1 MKINYTDNIEI
12 MLPKKQLYLF
22 GYENYFD
29 FFIKLYEKK
38 ELSNSILLSGPKGLG
53 KSTFAYHFINY
64 LLSKDEKYNYDKNNF
79 TINKNNITHKL
90 VQNQTHT
97 NLFILD
103 SVNEE
108 NIKIEQIRKLLLFLN
123 KSTYHKDLKIVLL
136 DNAEYLNI
144 NSSNALLK
152 SIEEP
157 GKNTYF
163 FIINNDSQKI
173 PKTIKS
179 RCIDFKINFNLFEKK
194 NIFNKIVQTYDLNFT
209 ESDLENFL
217 YFDTHGNL
225 LNYLSTLKNSSYK
238 ISENYLSCLSYF
250 IEIYKQKNDPKILNF
265 ISLFIHNFY
274 NQLSLKNGTFI
285 NNYHRNLNKILLL
298 IDNMKKYHLDK
309 KNFIFSIGKIIKNER

>member
-1 MKINYTDNIEI
+1 MEEKKTTEI
-12 MLPKKQLYLF
+12 IKPIAQLNLF
-22 GYENYFD
+22 GYKKYFD
-29 FFIKLYEKK
+29 FFYKLDQKNK
-38 ELSNSILLSGPKGLG
+38 LPNSMILTGQKGLG
-53 KSTFAYHFINY
+53 KATFTYHFINY

-79 TINKNNITHKL
+79 TIDKNNFTHKL
-90 VQNQTHT
+90 VQSHTHT

-103 SVNEE
+103 AVNEE

-123 KSTYHKDLKIVLL
+123 KSTYNKDLKIVLL

-179 RCIDFKINFNLFEKK
+179 RCIDFKINFNFTEKK
-194 NIFNKIVQTYDLNFT
+194 NIFNKIVQTYNLNFI

-285 NNYHRNLNKILLL
+285 SNYHRNLNKILFL
-298 IDNMKKYHLDK
+298 IDNMKKYHLDR
-309 KNFIFSIGKIIKNER
+309 KNFIFSINKIINNEK